1 MRKPLSK
8 ILLTAGVLAAVG
20 LGWFHQIAPQ
30 ESSDELARARFQSF
44 LDNHPYSNNN
54 LTTSEIAKLD
64 KRDRPDLAMEQNY
77 LMMVNP
83 NTLEVPYGNT
93 VRAFDYTKQRLRV
106 NEARGMVQPNFTPE
120 RSGKFSITR
129 PDRSS
134 APSPSMGTGSPDVPV
149 AISVDGNEAIWKEIG
164 PDNVGGR
171 TRAILWDPNDA
182 TNRRVFAGGVA
193 GGLWYNDNVTDANSS
208 WQYVD
213 DFLANLAI
221 TSLAADPTNSMNFY
235 AGTGEGFGNADAVM
249 GGGIF
254 ESTDG
259 GDTWD
264 LIASTVDNE
273 NFSYVQKVVLT
284 NAGTLLAATRATGS
298 GIGGIYRSTDGG
310 DNWALVLGDG
320 AEVDGTGEEV
330 GADIEI
336 AANGDIYAATGLR
349 TTGEVWKSLAAD
361 DGADGDWVEV
371 TPDAAGAAAAE
382 RIELA
387 TAPSDSDV
395 IYAMAQEEGSSG
407 IGYVQ
412 MSDDGGATWTEMT
425 LPTFPDGCGEETE
438 LSRGQAWYDLILA
451 VSPSDASVVIA
462 GGVDLVRSDDS
473 GATWTHI
480 GEWYDCSSVADVH
493 ADHHAIVFRPGN
505 DNEALFGNDGGV
517 YYSPNVGGA
526 TYPTFEPRNKNYAVT
541 QFYAVAAANIAG
553 SNYFLAGAQDNGTQ
567 RFTDANGASTT
578 EATGGDG
585 AFCFVDQTDDTYQI
599 TSYVYNSYR
608 YSSNGGESFSS
619 ITNNQTDGRFINPTD
634 YDNASGILYSASGVD
649 EIRLIRDLNTG
660 TPSAQEEVAVALNGG
675 RISAIRADANTA
687 NRIFVGTGSGTI
699 FRIDDADDEVPT
711 VTDITNGITNT
722 GYLSSIDIGS
732 SDDQLIATFS
742 SFGVT
747 SVWYTADGGT
757 NWVNK
762 DNDASLPDI
771 PVRWALFNPN
781 NTEQVMIATELGV
794 WSTNDITATN
804 PGWEPTNTN
813 LANVR
818 CDMLQY
824 RAADGMVVV
833 ATHGRG
839 IFTTDIFTGS
849 TDAEAPI
856 VASLT
861 PAHEETE
868 VSPLDANI
876 EIQLSETIQVG
887 TGNVVLRLMDG
898 TEVESIDVTSDQV
911 TTAGTRAIIN
921 PAADLLA
928 NTSYYVE
935 VDNGAFEDNHGNAFG
950 GISGSATWS
959 FTTFDGDFPPN
970 VAVPVGIITVDEGDD
985 AMVLDLSSTF
995 NDADNDNSAITL
1007 EVFDNT
1013 NATLVSTSLDAKNL
1027 TLTFPAANI
1036 GQTYITV
1043 RATSNGK
1050 TVDDTFEVTV
1060 NSADEVIYSQL
1071 DGGSGSGE
1079 LEGLYID
1086 LLSQNADNFSVPGGQ
1101 SWEVSTVTNRAFT
1114 LGDDPMNLQS
1124 VDVTFYSD
1132 DEGAPGTIIGA
1143 TQTITTASNQI
1154 IGGSHNSPSLTVRL
1168 NSEIIL
1174 PTGDYWVS
1182 ILPTFDASAFDEGGG
1197 FSALYAWYTIG
1208 DSGDSYAADATEHVY
1223 EAYGSEMQFTI
1234 NGTQEISDYLPT
1246 VANAIDDIEIFEN
1259 PDPNPI
1265 VLDLSSTFTD
1275 QDNDDA
1281 LITLEVF
1288 NNTNEDLIATSFT
1301 GSDLSLTVTDDMVG
1315 EADITIRATSNGLT
1329 VDETF
1334 NIYVDED
1341 LDELYVQTGEV
1352 EGTAA
1357 SQFFTDFGVPVESAD
1372 DFIVPDGESWL
1383 FRRVYVEGSN
1393 RNAPP
1398 TSAIVYV
1405 YEDNGGMPGDVISAG
1420 LYAVELTTSDSD
1432 FRVTI
1437 PEEEAPTLVAGTYW
1451 LSVQAYMGFNPG
1463 GNQWYWAYA
1472 TPAVGDDYMTQDPG
1486 GLFGGGIPPSWTGSG
1501 NDGALIFSMDGA
1513 STSVPNTPSGLTV
1526 SLGESADISWSDN
1539 STGETGFLV
1548 ERSVDG
1554 GAYATLTTAAADAT
1568 SYTDPGPFDSNT
1580 VYAYRVQAQ
1589 SGDGD
1594 SGYSNE
1600 DGFLTL
1606 PAIPNSLETSNI
1618 ATTSL
1623 SLSWSTDDGATDFL
1637 VDVSDDDFESDLL
1650 TDVEVA
1656 GTSYNASELTSNT
1669 TYYFQVAAENEA
1681 GDSEESEVIE
1691 VTTLA
1696 VAPDELAISS
1706 VSSDGFTVSWT
1717 EEDEVSDFEVDIST
1731 DNFETFVSENIEVSG
1746 ALTYAFTGLNSNE
1759 TYQVRVAAV
1768 NDSGSSDES
1777 ETASGLTLPAAP
1789 NSLAASALTTESL
1802 TLSWSTDDGA
1812 TDFLVDISDD
1822 LFSTTIQSDLTA
1834 DGTSLEIGELS
1845 SNSTY
1850 QFRVAA
1856 ENETGESEESVILET
1871 TTIAVAPD
1879 ELAISA
1885 IVSDGFTV
1893 TWAEE
1898 DEVSDF
1904 EVDISTDN
1912 FETFIDENITV
1923 SGGMSYTFTELASN
1937 ETYQVRVAAVN
1948 DGGSSEESGS
1958 ASALTLPSA
1967 PITLASSDIATDE
1980 FTVEWTVS
1988 DEATDFVLDISTDNF
2003 ETFEVEGEELT
2014 TNSFSSTELSSNT
2027 TYQVRVLSQ
2036 NATGSSD
2043 MSEVLSVLTLPAA
2056 PTATAPT
2063 DESNDGFTANWTTP
2077 DGAESFLLDVSSDDF
2092 ATFVSGFEALE
2103 VTGTTHTVTGLGAGD
2118 FKYRLRSS
2126 NATGVSANSNEISI
2140 SIVLGFGKL
2149 SKADLYLYPN
2159 PGVGIYQLDINTVDK
2174 VEVGIYTIFGQLV
2187 KRSSFER
2194 NEKVIID
2201 ITNQPQGTYIMRITD
2216 GVNTGSLSLIKQ

>member
-1 MRKPLSK
+1 MKKPLSK
-8 ILLTAGVLAAVG
+8 ILLTAGMLTVVG
-20 LGWFHQIAPQ
+20 LGLFRQMAPQ
-30 ESSDELARARFQSF
+30 ESSGELARARFQSY
-44 LDNHPYSNNN
+44 LDNHPYANNN
-54 LTTSEIAKLD
+54 LTTSDIAKMD

-93 VRAFDYTKQRLRV
+93 IRAFDYTKQRLRL
-106 NEARGMVQPNFTPE
+106 NKAQGKIQPNFTPRE
-120 RSGKFSITR
+120 SGKFSIVR

-134 APSPSMGTGSPDVPV
+134 ATPSPSMETGGTDVPV
-149 AISVDGNEAIWKEIG
+149 AISVGGEEAVWKEIG

-221 TSLAADPTNSMNFY
+221 TSLVADPTNSMTFY
-235 AGTGEGFGNADAVM
+235 AGTGEGFGNADAVR

-254 ESTDG
+254 KSTDG
-259 GDTWD
+259 GDTWS

-273 NFSYVQKVVLT
+273 DFSYVQKVVVT

-310 DNWALVLGDG
+310 DNWAIVLGDG
-320 AEVDGTGEEV
+320 EEVDGTGEEV

-336 AANGDIYAATGLR
+336 AANGDIYASTGLR

-361 DGADGDWVEV
+361 DGADGDWTEV
-371 TPDAAGAAAAE
+371 TPDAGDPAE

-395 IYAMAQEEGSSG
+395 IYAMGQENGGSG
-407 IGYVQ
+407 VGYVQ

-425 LPTFPDGCGEETE
+425 LPTFPDGCGAETE

-451 VSPSDASVVIA
+451 VSPADASVVVA

-480 GEWYDCSSVADVH
+480 GEWYNCSSVADVH

-526 TYPTFEPRNKNYAVT
+526 TFPTFEPRNKNYAVT
-541 QFYAVAAANIAG
+541 QFYAVAAANLAG

-619 ITNNQTDGRFINPTD
+619 ITNNQSAGRFINPTD
-634 YDNASGILYSASGVD
+634 YDNTAGILYSASASN
-649 EIRLIRDLNTG
+649 EIRLIRDFKTG
-660 TPSAQEEVAVALNGG
+660 TPSSQEVVDLSLNGG
-675 RISAIRADANTA
+675 QISCLRADANTA
-687 NRIFVGTGSGTI
+687 NRVFIGTGSGTI
-699 FRIDDADDEVPT
+699 FRIDDAHDEVPT
-711 VTDITNGITNT
+711 VTEITNNISNT
-722 GYLSSIDIGS
+722 GYVSSIDIGS
-732 SDDQLIATFS
+732 SDDELVATYS

-747 SVWYTADGGT
+747 SVWYTSDGGT
-757 NWVNK
+757 TWVNK
-762 DNDASLPDI
+762 DDDDGLPDI

-794 WSTNDITATN
+794 WSTNDITAAE
-804 PGWEPTNTN
+804 PAWEPTNTN

-824 RAADGMVVV
+824 RAVDGMVVV

-849 TDAEAPI
+849 TDASAPTL
-856 VASLT
+856 ASLT
-861 PAHEETE
+861 PANEETE

-911 TTAGTRAIIN
+911 TAAGTRAIIN
-921 PAADLLA
+921 PTADLLA

-935 VDNGAFEDNHGNAFG
+935 VDAGAFVDNHDNAFG
-950 GISGSATWS
+950 GISGSTTWS

-985 AMVLDLSSTF
+985 AMVLDLTSTF

-1007 EVFDNT
+1007 EVFENT
-1013 NATLVSTSLDAKNL
+1013 NATLVSTSLDAKDL
-1027 TLTFPAANI
+1027 TLTFPVANI

-1050 TVDDTFEVTV
+1050 TVDDTFVVTV
-1060 NSADEVIYSQL
+1060 NSADEAIYSQL
-1071 DGGSGSGE
+1071 DGSSNNGE
-1079 LEGLYID
+1079 LEGMYND
-1086 LLSQNADNFSVPGGQ
+1086 ALSQNADNFSVPGGQ
-1101 SWEVSTVTNRAFT
+1101 SWEVSTVTNKAFT

-1124 VDVTFYSD
+1124 IDVTFYND
-1132 DEGAPGTIIGA
+1132 DEGAPGTIVE

-1168 NSEIIL
+1168 NEIVDL

-1182 ILPTFDASAFDEGGG
+1182 ILPTFNANAFLAEGGY
-1197 FSALYAWYTIG
+1197 SALYAWYTIG
-1208 DSGDSYAADATEHVY
+1208 DSGDSYAADETVNVFES
-1223 EAYGSEMQFTI
+1223 YGSEMQFTI
-1234 NGTQEISDYLPT
+1234 NGTQDISDYLPT

-1265 VLDLSSTFTD
+1265 ELDLTSTFTD

-1281 LITLEVF
+1281 LITLEVVE
-1288 NNTNEDLIATSFT
+1288 NTNTDLITT
-1301 GSDLSLTVTDDMVG
+1301 TWDGKTLELTVATDMVG

-1334 NIYVDED
+1334 NIYVDENIPS
-1341 LDELYVQTGEV
+1341 LYAQTGTV
-1352 EGTAA
+1352 GDGDSSP
-1357 SQFFTDFGVPVESAD
+1357 SQLFVDFGAPVESAD
-1372 DFIVPDGESWL
+1372 DFVVPDGESWL

-1393 RNAPP
+1393 RTNPP
-1398 TSAIVYV
+1398 TQAIVYV
-1405 YEDNGGMPGDVISAG
+1405 YEDNAGVPGSVIFSG

-1437 PEEEAPTLVAGTYW
+1437 PEVQAPTLVAGTYW
-1451 LSVQAYMGFNPG
+1451 LSVQAYMAFNP
-1463 GNQWYWAYA
+1463 NADQWYWSYT
-1472 TPAVGDDYMTQDPG
+1472 TPAVGSDYVKQDPY
-1486 GLFGGGIPPSWTGSG
+1486 GLFGGGIPPSWTASG
-1501 NDGALIFSMDGA
+1501 DDGALIFDIGGESA
-1513 STSVPNTPSGLTV
+1513 SVPNTPTGLTV
-1526 SLGESADISWSDN
+1526 NLDETADISWSDN
-1539 STGETGFLV
+1539 SSGETGFLV

-1568 SYTDPGPFDSNT
+1568 SYTDNGPFESNS
-1580 VYAYRVQAQ
+1580 VYIYRIQAL
-1589 SGDGD
+1589 GAEGN

-1606 PAIPNSLETSNI
+1606 PA
-1618 ATTSL
+1618 
-1623 SLSWSTDDGATDFL
+1623 
-1637 VDVSDDDFESDLL
+1637 
-1650 TDVEVA
+1650 
-1656 GTSYNASELTSNT
+1656 
-1669 TYYFQVAAENEA
+1669 
-1681 GDSEESEVIE
+1681 
-1691 VTTLA
+1691 
-1696 VAPDELAISS
+1696 
-1706 VSSDGFTVSWT
+1706 
-1717 EEDEVSDFEVDIST
+1717 
-1731 DNFETFVSENIEVSG
+1731 
-1746 ALTYAFTGLNSNE
+1746 
-1759 TYQVRVAAV
+1759 
-1768 NDSGSSDES
+1768 
-1777 ETASGLTLPAAP
+1777 AP
-1789 NSLAASALTTESL
+1789 NSLAASAWTTESL
-1802 TLSWSTDDGA
+1802 TLIWATDDGA

-1822 LFSTTIQSDLTA
+1822 NFSTTIQSDLSES
-1834 DGTSLEIGELS
+1834 GTSIEIGELS

-1856 ENETGESEESVILET
+1856 ENETGESEESEIYET
-1871 TTIAVAPD
+1871 TTLAVAPD
-1879 ELAISA
+1879 ELV
-1885 IVSDGFTV
+1885 VSDITSSGFIL
-1893 TWAEE
+1893 TWSEE
-1898 DEVSDF
+1898 DEVTEF

-1912 FETFIDENITV
+1912 FETFV
-1923 SGGMSYTFTELASN
+1923 SEGIAVSDALTYTFTGLNSN

-1948 DGGSSEESGS
+1948 DGGSSDESET
-1958 ASALTLPSA
+1958 ASALTLPAA
-1967 PITLASSDIATDE
+1967 PVTLASSDISTDE
-1980 FTVEWTVS
+1980 FTIAWTAS
-1988 DEATDFVLDISTDNF
+1988 DESSDFVIDVSTDNF
-2003 ETFEVEGEELT
+2003 ETFVVEEAELSSLT
-2014 TNSFSSTELSSNT
+2014 YNSLELSSNT
-2027 TYQVRVLSQ
+2027 TYQVRVKAT
-2036 NATGSSD
+2036 NASGSSAY
-2043 MSEVLSVLTLPAA
+2043 SSVLSVLTLPAA
-2056 PTATAPT
+2056 PTATDAT
-2063 DESNDGFTANWTTP
+2063 EVSDDGFTANWTTP
-2077 DGAESFLLDVSSDDF
+2077 DGAESFLLDVSTDDF

-2103 VTGTTHTVTGLGAGD
+2103 VTGTTHAVAGIGAGD
-2118 FKYRLRSS
+2118 FKYRLRST
-2126 NATGVSANSNEISI
+2126 NATGASENSNEISV
-2140 SIVLGFGKL
+2140 SIVLGIAEF

-2159 PGVGIYQLDINTVDK
+2159 PSTGIFKLDINAVEK
-2174 VEVGIYTIFGQLV
+2174 VEVGVYTIFGQLV
-2187 KRSSFER
+2187 KKSSFQR
-2194 NEKVIID
+2194 NETVIID
-2201 ITNQPQGTYIMRITD
+2201 ITNQPQGTYIMRISD
-2216 GVNTGSLSLIKQ
+2216 GLKTGSLSLIKQ